1 MLSERAADYLE
12 TIYLLSL
19 RQDTV
24 GVSEVAEERGV
35 TTPTARAAI
44 GRLKA
49 DGFVRQRRYGKVVL
63 TESGRRR
70 AATVYKRHTVL
81 FRFLHDILGVAPE
94 QADAEACRLEHGLSE
109 ETLEKLVLFLDGHEG
124 VANAS

>member
-24 GVSEVAEERGV
+24 GVSQVAEERGV

-44 GRLKA
+44 SRLKA

-63 TESGRRR
+63 TEAGRRR
-70 AATVYKRHTVL
+70 AATVYRSHTVL
-81 FRFLHDILGVAPE
+81 FRFLHDVLDVEPE
-94 QADAEACRLEHGLSE
+94 RANAEACRLEHGLSE
-109 ETLEKLVLFLDGHEG
+109 NTLERLVLFLDDYRETDD
-124 VANAS
+124 AS